1 MEEETKQISVK
12 SGLYLKK
19 RTILII
25 SGSIFVFFVVL
36 ILATYFGKSCSV
48 MKTES
53 IADKVIN
60 CQSLVCQHKSIY
72 DGKKC
77 FIQKL

>member
-1 MEEETKQISVK
+1 MSQNEI
-12 SGLYLKK
+12 LLKK
-19 RTILII
+19 RTFLII
-25 SGSIFVFFVVL
+25 IGSILVIFVVS

-48 MKTES
+48 PKTES

-72 DGKKC
+72 DGKK
-77 FIQKL
+77 